1 MHELSVALS
10 LIEGIQESAAR
21 GAFERVIAV
30 HVRVGAL
37 SGIAPDALRF
47 SWKLA
52 SEGTLAADSTLHIED
67 VPLVVFC
74 ERCGAE
80 RAPRPASGLICPECA
95 SACPTILR
103 GRDLQLVSVEVPE

>member
-1 MHELSVALS
+1 MHELSVALG
-10 LIEGIQESAAR
+10 LIEGIEDSASR
-21 GAFERVIAV
+21 EGFERVLSV

-52 SEGTLAADSTLHIED
+52 SAGTLAADSALEIED

-74 ERCGAE
+74 EYCEAE
-80 RAPRPASGLICPECA
+80 RMPRPGSGLICPECMNA
-95 SACPTILR
+95 APTILR
-103 GRDLQLVSVEVPE
+103 GRDLQLVAVEVPE

>member
-1 MHELSVALS
+1 MHELSVALG
-10 LIEGIQESAAR
+10 LIEGIQESASR
-21 GAFERVIAV
+21 DGFERVLAV

-52 SEGTLAADSTLHIED
+52 SAGTLASDSTLEIED

-74 ERCGAE
+74 EYCEDE
-80 RAPRPASGLICPECA
+80 RTPHPGSGLLCPQCA
-95 SACPTILR
+95 RACTTIVH
-103 GRDLQLVSVEVPE
+103 GRELQLVAVEVPE

>member
-10 LIEGIQESAAR
+10 MIEGIADSAAR
-21 GAFERVIAV
+21 DGFERVLAV

-37 SGIAPDALRF
+37 SGIAPEALRF

-52 SEGTLAADSTLHIED
+52 TAGTLAEDSTLTIED

-74 ERCGAE
+74 ELCGCE
-80 RAPRPASGLICPECA
+80 RTPRPAGGLICPECA
-95 SACPTILR
+95 SACPTIVR
-103 GRDLQLVSVEVPE
+103 GRDLQLVAVEVPE